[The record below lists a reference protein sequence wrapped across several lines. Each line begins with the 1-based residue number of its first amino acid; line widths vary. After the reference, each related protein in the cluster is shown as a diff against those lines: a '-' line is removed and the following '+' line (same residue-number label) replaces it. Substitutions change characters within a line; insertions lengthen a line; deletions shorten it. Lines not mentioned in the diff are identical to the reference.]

1 MNPIFTVTIKGTL
14 SSTGLKTPSSHF
26 LKSLQILTLILLVTS
41 LGWST
46 LRKAKSWDT
55 LDERTIVL
63 KMM

>member
-14 SSTGLKTPSSHF
+14 SFTGLKTLSSHF
-26 LKSLQILTLILLVTS
+26 LKSLQILTLILLGTS
-41 LGWST
+41 LGWGT

-55 LDERTIVL
+55 LDEGNIVL